1 MAPTAEEW
9 IVRFAE
15 ALGKPA
21 PDEDTMEAILELA
34 SVAAHSSERKAA
46 PIACW
51 LPAGGGR
58 ARADRLLAR
67 GGRRPR
73 RGAADRRVAQLSAA
87 SARASASASL
97 IPMSSS

>member
-9 IVRFAE
+9 IARFAE

-21 PDEDTMEAILELA
+21 PDEDTMEALLELA

-51 LPAGGGR
+51 LAAGGDLAEAQR
-58 ARADRLLAR
+58 IADS
-67 GGRRPR
+67 
-73 RGAADRRVAQLSAA
+73 LS
-87 SARASASASL
+87 
-97 IPMSSS
+97 

>member
-9 IVRFAE
+9 IARFAE

-51 LPAGGGR
+51 LAAGGDP
-58 ARADRLLAR
+58 AE
-67 GGRRPR
+67 
-73 RGAADRRVAQLSAA
+73 AQRIAESLS
-87 SARASASASL
+87 
-97 IPMSSS
+97 

>member
-9 IVRFAE
+9 IARFAE

-21 PDEDTMEAILELA
+21 PDEDTIEAILELA

-51 LPAGGGR
+51 LAAGG
-58 ARADRLLAR
+58 DLAE
-67 GGRRPR
+67 
-73 RGAADRRVAQLSAA
+73 AQRIAESLS
-87 SARASASASL
+87 
-97 IPMSSS
+97 